1 MFFHSLAFIL
11 PNFQQFLLKR
21 MSVFSHK
28 MFFIKNEAAL
38 LRVISGT
45 VQGHLQQ
52 QSSVQ
57 LFDVAF
63 SIKKSTTSHH
73 QPKYTHH
80 HPPPTKI
87 YPPPPTTTHLHPS
100 SPTTSQNIP
109 TATYQFQK
117 NGPPPR
123 KSQNIFIEPLF
134 DIALTVPFSLKWNIP
149 FRDGDFAW

>member
-21 MSVFSHK
+21 MSVFSYK
-28 MFFIKNEAAL
+28 MVFIKNEAAL
-38 LRVISGT
+38 LCVISGT

-63 SIKKSTTSHH
+63 SIKKSTISHH
-73 QPKYTHH
+73 QPPPAKIY
-80 HPPPTKI
+80 PPPTKI
-87 YPPPPTTTHLHPS
+87 YPPPPTNTHLHPS
-100 SPTTSQNIP
+100 SPTTSQNIS

-117 NGPPPR
+117 NGSPPH
-123 KSQNIFIEPLF
+123 KSQNIFI
-134 DIALTVPFSLKWNIP
+134 
-149 FRDGDFAW
+149 

>member
-21 MSVFSHK
+21 MSVFSYK
-28 MFFIKNEAAL
+28 MVFIKNEAAL
-38 LRVISGT
+38 LCVISGT

-63 SIKKSTTSHH
+63 SIKKSTIS
-73 QPKYTHH
+73 HH

-87 YPPPPTTTHLHPS
+87 YPPPPTNTHLHRS
-100 SPTTSQNIP
+100 SPTTSQNIS

-117 NGPPPR
+117 NGSPPH
-123 KSQNIFIEPLF
+123 KSQNIFI
-134 DIALTVPFSLKWNIP
+134 
-149 FRDGDFAW
+149 